1 LQLVQSYNYPAMKS
15 SLYDRVFERELGN
28 RPHNASL
35 KGLYGASEW
44 IDELDIVNELG
55 GHTGC
60 VNALRYVSQ
69 YLPASIFLA
78 DILTDTA
85 GRILGG
91 C

>member
-1 LQLVQSYNYPAMKS
+1 MKS
-15 SLYDRVFERELGN
+15 SLYDRVFERELGY

-60 VNALRYVSQ
+60 VNALRYVS
-69 YLPASIFLA
+69 YVYRRASCSSG
-78 DILTDTA
+78 TY
-85 GRILGG
+85 
-91 C
+91 

>member
-1 LQLVQSYNYPAMKS
+1 MKS
-15 SLYDRVFERELGN
+15 SLYDRVLERELGY
-28 RPHNASL
+28 RPHNVSL

-60 VNALRYVSQ
+60 VNALRYVVSR
-69 YLPASIFLA
+69 ACSA
-78 DILTDTA
+78 DKLTGTA
-85 GRILGG
+85 GRILDG